1 MIRTICLPVLL
12 ALVVAGCGGDGGSGA
27 GDAPVAGADDARM
40 AAIQAAL
47 DSPERTDEMR
57 ARDAG
62 RKPAEVLGLSGVSPG
77 DHVIEVGSFG
87 NYYTTLLV
95 AVVGPD
101 GKVDMIDPPASEPF
115 GGEGGRAF
123 DAAHDNAEYHQVDYA
138 DAEFPS
144 DVDVAFNVLFYHD
157 HEGMGLD
164 TEALNAGL
172 FAALK
177 PGGTYLVIDHKAE
190 DGSGWRDA
198 GALHRIGVEAI
209 IDEVTAAGFELVE
222 ESDLL
227 ANPDDPRTA
236 GVFTLRGE
244 TDRAVLLFR
253 KPG

>member
-1 MIRTICLPVLL
+1 MIRTICLPGLL

-27 GDAPVAGADDARM
+27 RDGSAAGADDARE
-40 AAIQAAL
+40 AAIQAAI

-62 RKPAEVLGLSGVSPG
+62 RRPADVLRLSGVSPG
-77 DHVIEVGSFG
+77 DHVIEIGSFG
-87 NYYTTLLV
+87 NYYTTLL
-95 AVVGPD
+95 AAIVGPE
-101 GKVDMIDPPASEPF
+101 GKVDMIDAPVTERF

-123 DAAHDNAEYHQVDYA
+123 DAAHENAEYHQVDYG
-138 DAEFPS
+138 DAEWPS
-144 DVDVAFNVLFYHD
+144 DVDVAFNVNFYHD
-157 HEGMGLD
+157 HLGMELD
-164 TEALNAGL
+164 TAALNAGL

-177 PGGTYLVIDHKAE
+177 PGGTYLVIDHRAE

-198 GALHRIGVEAI
+198 GTLHRIGAEMIVE
-209 IDEVTAAGFELVE
+209 EVTAAGFELVE

-227 ANPDDPRTA
+227 SNPDDPRTA

-244 TDRAVLLFR
+244 TDRAVLVFR